1 MEDEYY
7 LLEVLGED
15 SSFLDTVGG
24 LDEIET
30 AKQVA
35 KQYPQRTSLDSLV
48 RRGSSQDTVISEGK
62 KVLSLID
69 TFSSEQKKELE
80 KVLTG
85 AKETTDV
92 AGNRL
97 NEVLSSFEGVVNTF
111 NQQLEEQRIRSK
123 EQEELAEKEQREL
136 EAANRRALSGEGLLR
151 ETAPARA
158 LGIGEIMTS
167 GRAARGGSQR
177 AATSQFLRNPSYRGL
192 K

>member
-48 RRGSSQDTVISEGK
+48 RRGSSTDTVISEGK
-62 KVLSLID
+62 KILSLIN

-111 NQQLEEQRIRSK
+111 NQQLEDQRLRSQEQQK
-123 EQEELAEKEQREL
+123 LAEKERKDFED
-136 EAANRRALSGEGLLR
+136 ANRRALSGEGLLR

-177 AATSQFLRNPSYRGL
+177 AATSQFLRNSSYREL
-192 K
+192 R

>member
-7 LLEVLGED
+7 LLEVFGED

-35 KQYPQRTSLDSLV
+35 KQYPQRTSLDSLI